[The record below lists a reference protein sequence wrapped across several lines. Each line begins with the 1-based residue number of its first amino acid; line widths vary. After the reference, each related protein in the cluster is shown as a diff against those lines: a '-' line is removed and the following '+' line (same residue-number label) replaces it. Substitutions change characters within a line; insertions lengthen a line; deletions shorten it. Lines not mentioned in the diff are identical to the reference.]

1 MNVNK
6 KSYEIVDVKDLN
18 AFFSNNVNLDC
29 FSFYGIVLVILSFVK
44 QLQLL
49 FKLSWLIWRNKV
61 FFWNTFAFYKHLFE
75 FDFIE

>member
-6 KSYEIVDVKDLN
+6 KSYEIVDVKDVN

-44 QLQLL
+44 QLQSL
-49 FKLSWLIWRNKV
+49 FKLS
-61 FFWNTFAFYKHLFE
+61 
-75 FDFIE
+75 